1 MIRGQPPF
9 FSHLVS
15 QQPPLRS
22 GQTAVGT
29 LFQTEYPP
37 PPREVVLDSPSA
49 YIYSTKR
56 YILIS
61 RPFSHPTTAYL
72 HPLTKTDQTAAQ
84 NENQW
89 RTTGRAGQEAVQV
102 VSSGARP
109 SFICGR
115 QCLPPTRGHY
125 RPVLGAGRPA
135 RDPAPTG
142 TMCAVCRD
150 PRAGW
155 VAPISPAA
163 PWRRAR
169 KSPGGDHYSVL
180 YVLRPSDRSSCGRIP
195 MRSEYNQ

>member
-1 MIRGQPPF
+1 MKFAPKKGGSSDPLDPPPF
-9 FSHLVS
+9 
-15 QQPPLRS
+15 PTPL
-22 GQTAVGT
+22 
-29 LFQTEYPP
+29 E
-37 PPREVVLDSPSA
+37 EV
-49 YIYSTKR
+49 
-56 YILIS
+56 LIS
-61 RPFSHPTTAYL
+61 GPFSHPTTAYL

-109 SFICGR
+109 SFICGW

-125 RPVLGAGRPA
+125 RPVLGDGRPA

-155 VAPISPAA
+155 VGPYLTCCPLEEGSQIT
-163 PWRRAR
+163 WRRPLL
-169 KSPGGDHYSVL
+169 SPL
-180 YVLRPSDRSSCGRIP
+180 RFTPLRPL
-195 MRSEYNQ
+195 